1 MTQRITYD
9 AKCTSCGQ
17 TANVPFKPAPNKPI
31 YCQTCFAKRSA
42 KPALSENKSY
52 DFDPKQAW
60 ARRRWRTKWSD
71 LQNFFIDRPI
81 ETVRSFD
88 LLWSETPDEENQ
100 IKTLK
105 GWRKISN
112 QRGFLNENTGQTLI
126 VAKKEFEL
134 LYHVI
139 IFEGRCRIDTEVKKI
154 SPDYPTE
161 AKAEAFAIG
170 WMMKNPNGNR

>member
-1 MTQRITYD
+1 
-9 AKCTSCGQ
+9 
-17 TANVPFKPAPNKPI
+17 
-31 YCQTCFAKRSA
+31 
-42 KPALSENKSY
+42 
-52 DFDPKQAW
+52 
-60 ARRRWRTKWSD
+60 
-71 LQNFFIDRPI
+71 
-81 ETVRSFD
+81 